1 MKTIVPED
9 WEVPK
14 QIRDRFGESA
24 GRQRAMNANGHLLL
38 VLHAPPGPNDRDRQG
53 RLMWR
58 APSGAWR
65 WTEDGSTTG
74 LLKKH
79 LAGFSQR
86 AEQLESQLQSA
97 WYAAD
102 YFTLLQ
108 EITPLHRTSRNLHA
122 TLQAAR
128 DMVAD
133 DKEVIVAR
141 DMAGDLERAFELL
154 YTDAKNG
161 LDFMA
166 AQKAELQSER
176 SYEMAMSAHRLNLLA
191 ALFFPI
197 TAISSIFGMNFSSGL
212 EGLPGTW
219 LFWGILAGGFL
230 SGLLLTQVIAR
241 KPKPFAVTEKTP
253 SRSRLVKKSKQANRA
268 SKQSLKRSQVQASAP
283 GWPITM

>member
-38 VLHAPPGPNDRDRQG
+38 VLHAPPGPNDRDRKG

-65 WTEDGSTTG
+65 WTEDGSSTG

-79 LAGFSQR
+79 LEGFSQR
-86 AEQLESQLQSA
+86 AEQLESKLQSA
-97 WYAAD
+97 AYAAD
-102 YFTLLQ
+102 YFDLLQ

-122 TLQAAR
+122 TLQTAR
-128 DMVAD
+128 DLVAD

-141 DMAGDLERAFELL
+141 DMAGDLERTFELL

-212 EGLPGTW
+212 EAFPGTW
-219 LFWGILAGGFL
+219 LFWGILTGGFL
-230 SGLLLTQVIAR
+230 SGLLLTQVIAQ
-241 KPKPFAVTEKTP
+241 KPKPFAITQHGTP
-253 SRSRLVKKSKQANRA
+253 EIRQVKKSKQAKRPP
-268 SKQSLKRSQVQASAP
+268 KQSLKGSQAQASAP
-283 GWPITM
+283 GWPVAM

>member
-9 WEVPK
+9 WEVPD

-38 VLHAPPGPNDRDRQG
+38 VLHAPPGPNDRDREG
-53 RLMWR
+53 RLVWR
-58 APSGAWR
+58 APSGVWR
-65 WTEDGSTTG
+65 WTEDGSSTG

-79 LAGFSQR
+79 LAGFAQR
-86 AEQLESQLQSA
+86 AEDLECLLQSA
-97 WYAAD
+97 QYAAD
-102 YFTLLQ
+102 YFALLQ
-108 EITPLHRTSRNLHA
+108 AITPLHRTSRNLHA

-128 DMVAD
+128 DMLVE
-133 DKEVIVAR
+133 DKEVIIAR
-141 DMAGDLERAFELL
+141 DMAGDLERSFELL

-212 EGLPGTW
+212 ESLPG

-230 SGLLLTQVIAR
+230 SGLLLTQVIAQ
-241 KPKPFAVTEKTP
+241 KPKPFAIAEQSS
-253 SRSRLVKKSKQANRA
+253 SRGRPVKKSKQ
-268 SKQSLKRSQVQASAP
+268 QSRSAKRSANHRQTQGSAP
-283 GWPITM
+283 GWPVTS